1 MGKSKKRAFC
11 LSKNNDSLPK
21 NLSRDDALKLIS
33 ENLDDKSMIFNLIT
47 LFGFNAEDLL
57 DYGIDYEQVILLK
70 GII

>member
-33 ENLDDKSMIFNLIT
+33 ENLDDKSMISNLIT

-57 DYGIDYEQVILLK
+57 DYGMDYEQIVLLK